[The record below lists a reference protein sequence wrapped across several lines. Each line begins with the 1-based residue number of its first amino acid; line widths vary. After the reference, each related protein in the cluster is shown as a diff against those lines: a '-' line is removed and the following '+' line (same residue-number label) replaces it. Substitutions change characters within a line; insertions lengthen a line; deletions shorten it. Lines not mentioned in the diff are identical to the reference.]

1 MEPEDDVP
9 PGLAEMAAA
18 DDAPTN
24 LLEQLAAKRKEL
36 SDTKETFIPVPGYDR
51 HPPLLLVRYK
61 MLAGPELNIIG
72 EKIRREVKDRLQRS
86 MLAAVDTFIAA
97 AIGLF
102 VDQGDNKPPEPLT
115 YQGVTITGFTPELAE
130 ALQFT
135 GELSDPPTA
144 RSIVFKLFADND
156 SAIAKHNYMLN
167 RWFTD
172 PTLDVGEEMDE
183 GNL

>member
-9 PGLAEMAAA
+9 GLAELGAR
-18 DDAPTN
+18 DDEPTN

-36 SDTKETFIPVPGYDR
+36 SETKETFIPVPGYDR

-61 MLAGPELNIIG
+61 MLTGPELNMIG

-86 MLAAVDTFIAA
+86 LLAAADTFIAA
-97 AIGLF
+97 AVGLF
-102 VDQGDNKPPEPLT
+102 VDQGDNTPPEPLT
-115 YQGVTITGFTPELAE
+115 YQGEPITGFTPELAE
-130 ALQFT
+130 ALQFS
-135 GELSDPPTA
+135 GELSNPPTA

-156 SAIAKHNYMLN
+156 SALAKHNYMLN

-172 PTLDVGEEMDE
+172 PTLDVDEEMAE